1 MPPAG
6 PGILVFFG
14 TRLPTSLSNP
24 WCQTL
29 PDPDQALVEACQSA
43 KGQDFEE
50 VYRRLF
56 VLYQDRVFTICLR
69 VTGNQEDALDASQ
82 ETMVTLARR
91 IRDFKFRSRFSSWV
105 YRIAVNAAIDARRRR
120 LDAPRAGVQTTV
132 GNAEVERQIQQVAAS
147 GSHGDPAQEATR
159 AENRHLIQD
168 ALARMNPRFAALL
181 VLRYLEGLSYEE
193 IAEVQECSL
202 GTVKSRLNRA
212 HTALREFLQH
222 RGFDPSELSP

>member
-1 MPPAG
+1 M
-6 PGILVFFG
+6 
-14 TRLPTSLSNP
+14 
-24 WCQTL
+24 
-29 PDPDQALVEACQSA
+29 PDPDQALVEACQTA
-43 KGQDFEE
+43 NQQDFEE
-50 VYRRLF
+50 AYRQLF

-69 VTGNQEDALDASQ
+69 VTGNQEDALDAAQ

-91 IRDFKFRSRFSSWV
+91 IKDFAFRSRFSSWV
-105 YRIAVNAAIDARRRR
+105 YRIAVNAAIDSRRKR

-132 GNAEVERQIQQVAAS
+132 GNAEGERQLQLVAAEE
-147 GSHGDPAQEATR
+147 SHADPVQEVSRT
-159 AENRHLIQD
+159 ENQVLIQD

-181 VLRYLEGLSYEE
+181 VLRYIEGMSYDD

-222 RGFDPSELSP
+222 RGFDPLELTP